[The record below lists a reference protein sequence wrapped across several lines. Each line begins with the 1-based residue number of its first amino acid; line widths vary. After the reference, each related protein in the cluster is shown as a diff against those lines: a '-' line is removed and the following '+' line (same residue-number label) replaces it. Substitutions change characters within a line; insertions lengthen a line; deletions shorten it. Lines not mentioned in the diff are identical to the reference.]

1 MSLVSRQSSSLPPLA
16 VVLAAVGVLFFF
28 RARPDAEPAPTPT
41 TSADVSSCSAEDGEC
56 PALGSPEPGA
66 TSSILAESEAC
77 GNVGYLC
84 TELDATGSQRLF
96 RWPSETERIS
106 VRVPLPEH
114 EPPVRARRLRRAAI
128 LGLSAWQG
136 HPFPLDFLDRL
147 DEGPADVVIRWTA
160 QLGGS
165 SLGSTRTRWIMEGE
179 SQSFVVVDFS
189 LATRSPYDER
199 VELQPSQV
207 ELTAAHEMG
216 HALGLPHSDD
226 PRDVMYPKNTA
237 VALTSRDYR
246 TLEALYALPNGAEI
260 ER

>member
-1 MSLVSRQSSSLPPLA
+1 MSPVSHPSSSLPPLA
-16 VVLAAVGVLFFF
+16 VVLTAVGVLFFL
-28 RARPDAEPAPTPT
+28 RARPDAQPVPAPA
-41 TSADVSSCSAEDGEC
+41 TSAEISSCAAGDGEC
-56 PALGSPEPGA
+56 PAAGSAGADA
-66 TSSILAESEAC
+66 TSSVLAESEAC

-84 TELDATGSQRLF
+84 TELEATGSQRLF
-96 RWPSETERIS
+96 RWPSETRRIRI
-106 VRVPLPEH
+106 RVPLPEH

-136 HPFPLDFLDRL
+136 HPFPLDFLDRTE
-147 DEGPADVVIRWTA
+147 EGAADIVVRWMA

-165 SLGSTRTRWIMEGE
+165 SLGSTRTRWVLEGT

-189 LATRSPYDER
+189 LATRSPYDAR
-199 VELQPSQV
+199 VELQPPQV

-237 VALTSRDYR
+237 LTLTSRDYR